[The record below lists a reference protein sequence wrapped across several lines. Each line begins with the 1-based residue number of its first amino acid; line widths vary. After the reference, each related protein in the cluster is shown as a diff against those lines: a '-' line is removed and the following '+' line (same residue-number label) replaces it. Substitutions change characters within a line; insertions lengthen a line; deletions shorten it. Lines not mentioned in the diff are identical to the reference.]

1 VATKQLIVI
10 VSMMT
15 MMAGSLSCGYVYNS
29 VPGILELS
37 DQKVTLEEA
46 SEIIGRPV
54 PVPTYLPDGYSIQE
68 VYAHGKAMIMLLIS
82 DKEIEKKLVTHTDA
96 AGTRQWYELRCP
108 MTMQIDWCDPEPPG
122 IKLPGKRVNINTS
135 RGVIRGRGI
144 IQDRGDHNALWWHWA
159 PDPLQLGAFELVL
172 SAGKRVS
179 NNELVKI
186 AESAQY

>member
-1 VATKQLIVI
+1 MATKQLIVI
-10 VSMMT
+10 VSVLT

-37 DQKVTLEEA
+37 AQKVTLEEA

-54 PVPTYLPDGYSIQE
+54 PVPTYLPEGYAIQE
-68 VYAHGKAMIMLLIS
+68 VYASEHHVMLLIS

-96 AGTRQWYELRCP
+96 AGTCQRYEFRCRMIMSITWAVP
-108 MTMQIDWCDPEPPG
+108 GPPG
-122 IKLPGKRVNINTS
+122 LKLPGKWVNIDGS
-135 RGVIRGRGI
+135 GRAL
-144 IQDRGDHNALWWHWA
+144 IQDRGDHHALWWQR
-159 PDPLQLGAFELVL
+159 PDPVLPGVSELVL
-172 SAGKRVS
+172 LAGKRVS

>member
-1 VATKQLIVI
+1 MATKQLIVI
-10 VSMMT
+10 VSVLT
-15 MMAGSLSCGYVYNS
+15 MMVGGLSCGYVYNS

-54 PVPTYLPDGYSIQE
+54 PVPTYLPDGYAIQE
-68 VYAHGKAMIMLLIS
+68 VYAHGKGMIMLLIS

-108 MTMQIDWCDPEPPG
+108 MTMQITWAVPGPPG
-122 IKLPGKRVNINTS
+122 IKLPGKRVDINTS
-135 RGVIRGRGI
+135 RGVILGRGI
-144 IQDRGDHNALWWHWA
+144 IQDRGDYNALWWHWA
-159 PDPLQLGAFELVL
+159 PDPVLPGRFELVL

-179 NNELVKI
+179 SSTLVKI
-186 AESAQY
+186 AESVQY